1 MSSFDNVQYENYS
14 VNQDDYSHNNTSLTN
29 NNNNYNSNNI
39 IDTSRNTYSGDDSYP
54 AHSPLN
60 NSESNQ
66 HVTISAS
73 NENSN
78 IPSNDSSYANLP
90 NMDSH
95 HYNSFCNNSVN
106 NYEDGNSIIDT

>member
-14 VNQDDYSHNNTSLTN
+14 VNQDDYSHNN
-29 NNNNYNSNNI
+29 NNYNSHANNSHNI
-39 IDTSRNTYSGDDSYP
+39 SDTSRNTYSGDESYP

-66 HVTISAS
+66 HVTISVS

-78 IPSNDSSYANLP
+78 VASDDSTSGNLP
-90 NMDSH
+90 NMDSN

-106 NYEDGNSIIDT
+106 NYEDGNSIIVT